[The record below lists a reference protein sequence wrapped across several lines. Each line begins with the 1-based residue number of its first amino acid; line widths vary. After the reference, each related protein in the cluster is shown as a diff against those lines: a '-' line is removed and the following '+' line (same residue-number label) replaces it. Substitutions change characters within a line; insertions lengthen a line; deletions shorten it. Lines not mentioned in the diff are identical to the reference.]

1 MQLKKNKNVVKYRK
15 PMNFNIGVII
25 FVIIF
30 IYLVFNV
37 FSYLT
42 ETHISVYE
50 VEQGTIAVNNVY
62 NGLILRD
69 EKIINSDYSGAVNYY
84 VKEGSKVAYGD
95 LVCSV
100 DENGDVSNMINE
112 ASQDGS
118 TIDSENLAEIEKTIN
133 DFLYAYDGKNY
144 YQVYSF
150 KDNVNASLSEALSV
164 NALNDISD
172 YVASAENNNTF
183 HKVITDVPGIVTYY
197 TDGFENVTV
206 DNFTAAMFDESNY
219 SKNDLKTNPAIQAG
233 SPEYK
238 LIDSEYWN
246 IIVPVPDAI
255 AESLKDDDTIK
266 IRFLKDAKEAY
277 ATYSIVER
285 EGQQY
290 LILSLKSA
298 MVRYASERYVEIEL
312 LLSEETGLKIP
323 NSAITGKEFYTVPIS
338 FFLKGGDSDDEGI
351 LVERTDKD
359 GKSTTE
365 FVTPTIYYETD
376 DTYYIDSEYVSS
388 GDILQKPDSSETYR
402 VGTDTASLQGVYNIN
417 KGYAVFKQIDV
428 LYQNEEYTI
437 VKTGTT
443 YGIALYDHIALDGT
457 KIDENQLI
465 K

>member
-100 DENGDVSNMINE
+100 
-112 ASQDGS
+112 
-118 TIDSENLAEIEKTIN
+118 
-133 DFLYAYDGKNY
+133 

-206 DNFTAAMFDESNY
+206 DNFTAAMFDESSY

-246 IIVPVPDAI
+246 IIVPVPDAT

-277 ATYSIVER
+277 AAYSIVGR
-285 EGQQY
+285 DGQQY

-338 FFLKGGDSDDEGI
+338 FFLKGGDSSDEGI

-402 VGTDTASLQGVYNIN
+402 VGADTASLQGVYNIN

>member
-233 SPEYK
+233 SPEY
-238 LIDSEYWN
+238 
-246 IIVPVPDAI
+246 A
-255 AESLKDDDTIK
+255 A
-266 IRFLKDAKEAY
+266 
-277 ATYSIVER
+277 YSIVGR
-285 EGQQY
+285 DGQQY

-338 FFLKGGDSDDEGI
+338 FFLKGGDSSDEGI

-402 VGTDTASLQGVYNIN
+402 VGADTASLQGVYNIN

>member
-1 MQLKKNKNVVKYRK
+1 MEVPSTVRTLQKLRK
-15 PMNFNIGVII
+15 P
-25 FVIIF
+25 
-30 IYLVFNV
+30 
-37 FSYLT
+37 
-42 ETHISVYE
+42 
-50 VEQGTIAVNNVY
+50 
-62 NGLILRD
+62 
-69 EKIINSDYSGAVNYY
+69 
-84 VKEGSKVAYGD
+84 
-95 LVCSV
+95 
-100 DENGDVSNMINE
+100 
-112 ASQDGS
+112 
-118 TIDSENLAEIEKTIN
+118 
-133 DFLYAYDGKNY
+133 
-144 YQVYSF
+144 YSF

-246 IIVPVPDAI
+246 IIVPVPDAT

-277 ATYSIVER
+277 ATYSIVGR
-285 EGQQY
+285 DGQQY

-323 NSAITGKEFYTVPIS
+323 NSAITEKEFYTVPID
-338 FFLKGGDSDDEGI
+338 FFLKGGDSSDEGI